1 MLIPMYVIKSKNTR
15 EVYVFQDEEKGIQK
29 EAKYFTYEEAI
40 RMLFILGAK
49 YYIVMEKT
57 ELPREIVIA

>member
-1 MLIPMYVIKSKNTR
+1 MKIPMYVIRNKHTK
-15 EVYVFQDEEKGIQK
+15 EVYVDEENGIQR
-29 EAKYFTYEEAI
+29 EAKYLTYEEAI

-57 ELPREIVIA
+57 ELPREVVMA